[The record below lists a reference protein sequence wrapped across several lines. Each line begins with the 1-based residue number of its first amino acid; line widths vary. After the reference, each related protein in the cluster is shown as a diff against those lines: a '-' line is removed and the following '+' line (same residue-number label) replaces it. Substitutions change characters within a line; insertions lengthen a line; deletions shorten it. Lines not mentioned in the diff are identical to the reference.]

1 MLGIDAWVR
10 PRDGLTSVFDRLSQ
24 GSAAIAYLG
33 LSVTAQRDGFRPRL
47 HVAIEHMTGRAH
59 RAINAGVG
67 GVGSVSMAFLMDQ
80 LVIAHRPAL
89 CFIECTTGD
98 IDGRT
103 PVDDAPRAI
112 EGVLRKL
119 AAIDCAACI
128 LHLYQR
134 EQSRQTSHPILAGYE
149 RVADHY
155 GVPSIDAGH
164 RIEDDIAEG
173 RADADAL
180 FRDVVHTT
188 PDGADVVA
196 HLIVDAL
203 AFIRTQAG
211 PAEGRLGERTRC
223 TDGAFDRGLVVDAR
237 PEDCNSTPATGR
249 FRLTCPFVDVDA
261 SNAIHFRREDMALA
275 GFAFIAGP
283 TTGVVRVSTASGD
296 ADYQTWD
303 RWCVYDRLST
313 VVFPAAIPAGM
324 PVTIR
329 PIAPSR
335 LRLVSFFCIPR

>member
-1 MLGIDAWVR
+1 MLALDAWVH
-10 PRDGLTSVFDRLSQ
+10 PRDGLAVFDRLSQ
-24 GSAAIAYLG
+24 GPAAIAYLG

-47 HVAIEHMTGRAH
+47 HAAIERMTGRAH

-103 PVDDAPRAI
+103 PVNDAPRAI
-112 EGVLRKL
+112 EGILRKL
-119 AAIDCAACI
+119 AAIDCAACL
-128 LHLYQR
+128 LHLHQR
-134 EQSRQTSHPILAGYE
+134 QQSRRVPHPILAGYE

-155 GVPSIDAGH
+155 GVPSIDVGH
-164 RIEDDIAEG
+164 RLEEDIAEG
-173 RADADAL
+173 RADAAAL

-188 PDGADVVA
+188 PAGADVVA
-196 HLIVDAL
+196 GLIVDAL
-203 AFIRTQAG
+203 ALIRTKTAG
-211 PAEGRLGERTRC
+211 ADGRLAERTRC
-223 TDGAFDRGLVVDAR
+223 TDGVFDRGCVIDVR
-237 PEDCNSTPATGR
+237 PEDCDSPPPTGR
-249 FRLTCPFVDVDA
+249 FRLTCPFVDIDP
-261 SNAIHFRREDMALA
+261 SNAVRFDRRDVALA
-275 GFAFIAGP
+275 GFSFVAGP

-313 VVFPAAIPAGM
+313 VVFPAAIPAGT
-324 PVTIR
+324 PAAIR
-329 PIAPSR
+329 PLAPSH
-335 LRLVSFFCIPR
+335 LRLVSFFCIAR

>member
-1 MLGIDAWVR
+1 MLAIDAWVR
-10 PRDGLTSVFDRLSQ
+10 PRDGLAVLDRLSR
-24 GSAAIAYLG
+24 GPAAIAYLG

-47 HVAIEHMTGRAH
+47 HAAIEHMTGHAH

-80 LVIAHRPAL
+80 LVIAHRPSL

-103 PVDDAPRAI
+103 PVEDAPRAI
-112 EGVLRKL
+112 EGILRKL
-119 AAIDCAACI
+119 AAVDCAACI

-134 EQSRQTSHPILAGYE
+134 QQSRRVPHPILAGYE

-155 GVPSIDAGH
+155 GVPSIDVGH
-164 RIEDDIAEG
+164 RIEEDIAEG
-173 RADADAL
+173 CADADVL

-196 HLIVDAL
+196 RLVIDAL
-203 AFIRTQAG
+203 TFIRTQARR
-211 PAEGRLGERTRC
+211 ADGRLLEQGRC
-223 TDGAFDRGLVVDAR
+223 TDGVFDRGRGVDVR
-237 PEDCNSTPATGR
+237 PEDCDSTPATGR
-249 FRLTCPFVDVDA
+249 FRLTCPFIDVDA
-261 SNAIHFRREDMALA
+261 SNAIRFDRDDLALA
-275 GFAFIAGP
+275 GFSFLAGP

-296 ADYQTWD
+296 TDYQTWD

-313 VVFPAAIPAGM
+313 VVFAAAIPEGT

-329 PIAPSR
+329 PIAPSH